1 MLTGKCKKCSYRSD
15 AAGGSCDYIGVMHKR
30 RPCPAGEECTE
41 FAPGAK
47 LRQRAIPSPAG
58 RNGRRKPPAEPDL
71 LEYMDALDTALTV
84 FGEAM
89 V

>member
-58 RNGRRKPPAEPDL
+58 RNKRRRIPASEDL
-71 LEYMDALDTALTV
+71 QEYIAAVDYALTV
-84 FGEAM
+84 LENY
-89 V
+89 